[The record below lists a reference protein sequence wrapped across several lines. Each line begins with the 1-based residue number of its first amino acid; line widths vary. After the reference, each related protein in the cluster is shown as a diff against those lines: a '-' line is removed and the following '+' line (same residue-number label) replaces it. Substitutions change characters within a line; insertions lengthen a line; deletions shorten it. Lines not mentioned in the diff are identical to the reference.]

1 MPRLDFERRAAI
13 RKAVRI
19 PLVLH
24 GASGL
29 PETLGRGAIELGVCK
44 LNVNTEVRQA
54 QVTALRQ
61 ALTGGKS
68 DMLDLMQAAVAAM
81 RMVISSKLQLFG
93 WVRKG

>member
-1 MPRLDFERRAAI
+1 MDFDRLTAI
-13 RKAVRI
+13 RKAVA
-19 PLVLH
+19 VLH

-29 PETLGRGAIELGVCK
+29 PGTLVRRAIELGVCK
-44 LNVNTEVRQA
+44 LNVNAEVRRA
-54 QVTALRQ
+54 HVTALRQ

-68 DMLDLMQAAVAAM
+68 DLLDLMQTDVAGM